1 VWATSRII
9 PSRPVRSIVLVLAAA
24 IALPLFP
31 REVDIQP
38 VPAWV
43 ETLEAETSRAI
54 ARQNVRWGIYDL
66 VNDHQVKG
74 DTRFYRIARRVL
86 SPSGVQNASELELD
100 FDPSFERLV
109 IHHVDVVRG
118 NLRIDSLEPDA
129 IRVIEKEDDS
139 DNRIYDGERTAL
151 LFVKDVRP
159 GDVIDYA
166 WSVEGDNPLL
176 GGRYTDE
183 YDLSS
188 GVPARRIRHRLL
200 WPAGRP
206 LQWRGGDPKVASDPV
221 IATNG
226 ATQVLVWER
235 LDVPALDV
243 DDEIPSWYEP
253 WETIQVSEFA
263 SWKEVATW
271 ANEMFVLDERS
282 SNEVE
287 QLAAQIASQHATR
300 DARITAA
307 IRFVQDEIRYL
318 GIEMGRNSHEPHQ
331 PWETLESRWGDC
343 KDKTLLLVALLR
355 ELGLEAYPALV
366 NTRLEHAIAEKL
378 PSPFLFDHVIAH
390 VIDRGKAYWVDG
402 TISDQ
407 GGTLATIETPSDGMA
422 LVVAAHTTALTKI
435 VTNTNGETLVEQ
447 TYTTA
452 DYAKPT
458 QLTVK
463 TTFTG
468 AEADAAR
475 SQLATLSLEDY
486 AQERINA
493 LAFDQAKIEADGL
506 PHVRDDRL
514 KNVLV
519 VTEKYRVPELWS
531 DGDWSWYPRVLG
543 SHLTRPETMIRT
555 MPLAFAHPLNVRQTV
570 TFNFPE
576 KLDLRKSTSVTE
588 TPAFRYEYSVDT
600 NGKTVTIRQSLRSRA
615 DAVAAKDV
623 PDHLTKLSAI
633 WSEIGFRLAP
643 PGASAPEEPEL
654 DAGQWIVGALL
665 VASFVAICVM
675 LATRKRREPVMV
687 LRSFR
692 PGEAPASALA
702 VARAEE
708 IDARLAE
715 LSCACGATRYSS
727 PEFQRARYAERDL
740 TIVTRLCGAC
750 GKEQSVY
757 FTAA

>member
-1 VWATSRII
+1 
-9 PSRPVRSIVLVLAAA
+9 VRSIVLVLAAA

-31 REVDIQP
+31 GEVDVRP
-38 VPAWV
+38 APAWV
-43 ETLEAETSRAI
+43 EPLEAETSLAI

-66 VNDHQVKG
+66 VNDHQVNG
-74 DTRFYRIARRVL
+74 DGNYFRIARKVL

-109 IHHVDVVRG
+109 IHHVDIIRG
-118 NLRIDSLEPDA
+118 QLRIDSLEPEE

-139 DNRIYDGERTAL
+139 DSRIYDGQRTAL
-151 LFVKDVRP
+151 LFIKDVRP

-166 WSVEGDNPLL
+166 WSLEGANPLL
-176 GGRYTDE
+176 GGRYTGE

-188 GVPARRIRHRLL
+188 GVPTRRIRHRLV

-206 LQWRGGDPKVASDPV
+206 LHWRGGDPE
-221 IATNG
+221 IATIG
-226 ATQVLVWER
+226 GTQVLVWER
-235 LDVPALDV
+235 LNVPALDV
-243 DDEIPSWYEP
+243 EDEIPSWYEP
-253 WETIQVSEFA
+253 WESIQISEFA
-263 SWKEVATW
+263 SWKEVAAW
-271 ANEMFVLDERS
+271 ADAMFVLDERS
-282 SNEVE
+282 TLEVQ
-287 QLAAQIASQHATR
+287 QLAAQIASQNPTR
-300 DARITAA
+300 DARVTAA

-343 KDKTLLLVALLR
+343 KDKTLLLIALLR

-366 NTRLEHAIAEKL
+366 NTRLEHRLAEKL
-378 PSPFLFDHVIAH
+378 PSPFLFDHVIAQ
-390 VIDRGKAYWVDG
+390 VVDRGRTYWVDG

-407 GGTLATIETPSDGMA
+407 GGTLSTIETPSDGMA
-422 LVVAAHTTALTKI
+422 LIVAPHTNALTKI
-435 VTNTNGETLVEQ
+435 VPNAKGGTLVEQ
-447 TYTTA
+447 TYTTT

-458 QLTVK
+458 LLTVK

-506 PHVRDDRL
+506 PAVADDRL
-514 KNVLV
+514 KNVIV
-519 VTEKYRVPELWS
+519 VTEQYRVPELWS
-531 DGDWSWYPRVLG
+531 DGDWSWYPRVIG
-543 SHLTRPETMIRT
+543 AHLTRPETMIRS
-555 MPLAFAHPLNVRQTV
+555 MPLAFSHPLNVRQVV

-576 KLDLRKSTSVTE
+576 KLDLRKLKSVTE
-588 TPAFRYEYSVDT
+588 TPAFRYEYSVDS
-600 NGKTVTIRQSLRSRA
+600 NGRTVTIRQSLQSLA

-623 PDHLTKLSAI
+623 PEHLTKLSAI
-633 WSEIGFRLAP
+633 WSEMGLRLAP
-643 PGASAPEEPEL
+643 PGAVAVEEEPESNVSN
-654 DAGQWIVGALL
+654 WVVGAIL
-665 VASFVAICVM
+665 VVCFVGICWM
-675 LATRKRREPVMV
+675 LATRRRQPVMV
-687 LRSFR
+687 LRSFG

-708 IDARLAE
+708 IDTRLAE
-715 LSCACGATRYSS
+715 LTCSCGGRRYSS

-740 TIVTRLCGAC
+740 TIVTRNCGAC
-750 GKEQSVY
+750 GREQSIY

>member
-1 VWATSRII
+1 V
-9 PSRPVRSIVLVLAAA
+9 RPIVLLLAAA
-24 IALPLFP
+24 LALPLFAGEFDV
-31 REVDIQP
+31 RA

-43 ETLEAETSRAI
+43 EPLEAETSLAI

-66 VNDHQVKG
+66 VNDHQVRG
-74 DTRFYRIARRVL
+74 ESNYYRIARKVL

-109 IHHVDVVRG
+109 IHHVDVLRG
-118 NLRIDSLEPDA
+118 SERIDSLEPDEV
-129 IRVIEKEDDS
+129 RVIEKEDDS
-139 DNRIYDGERTAL
+139 DSRIYDGERTAL
-151 LFVKDVRP
+151 LFIKDVRP

-166 WSVEGDNPLL
+166 WSVEGNNPLL
-176 GGRYTDE
+176 AGRYTDE

-206 LQWRGGDPKVASDPV
+206 LQWRGGDPE
-221 IATNG
+221 IAMNG
-226 ATQVLVWER
+226 DTQVLVWER
-235 LDVPALDV
+235 HDVDALDV
-243 DDEIPSWYEP
+243 EDEIPSWYEP
-253 WETIQVSEFA
+253 WESIQVSEFA
-263 SWKEVATW
+263 SWKEVAAW
-271 ANEMFVLDERS
+271 ADAMFVLDERS
-282 SNEVE
+282 ASEVKE
-287 QLAAQIASQHATR
+287 LAGKISAEHATR

-331 PWETLESRWGDC
+331 PWETLDSRWGDC
-343 KDKTLLLVALLR
+343 KDKTLLLVSLLR
-355 ELGLEAYPALV
+355 ELGLQAYPALV
-366 NTRLEHAIAEKL
+366 NTRLEHRLAEKL
-378 PSPFLFDHVIAH
+378 PSPFLFDHVIAQ
-390 VIDRGKAYWVDG
+390 VLDRGRTYWVDG

-422 LVVAAHTTALTKI
+422 LIVAPQTGGLTKI
-435 VTNTNGETLVEQ
+435 IPNAHGQTLVEQ
-447 TYTTA
+447 TYTTTS
-452 DYAKPT
+452 YAKPT
-458 QLTVK
+458 LLTVK

-486 AQERINA
+486 AHERINA
-493 LAFDQAKIEADGL
+493 LAFDQAKIAADGL
-506 PHVRDDRL
+506 PQVTDDRV
-514 KNVLV
+514 KNVIV
-519 VTEKYRVPELWS
+519 VTEKYHVPELWS

-543 SHLTRPETMIRT
+543 AHLTRPETMIRS
-555 MPLAFAHPLNVRQTV
+555 MPLAFTHPLHVRQTV

-600 NGKTVTIRQSLRSRA
+600 NGKTVTIRQSLRSLK
-615 DAVAAKDV
+615 DSVAAKDV
-623 PDHLTKLSAI
+623 PEHLTKLSAI

-643 PGASAPEEPEL
+643 PGAVVPEKGDESL
-654 DAGQWIVGALL
+654 SDVSNWIVGGII
-665 VASFVAICVM
+665 VVCFVGICWM
-675 LATRKRREPVMV
+675 LATRKSPIV
-687 LRSFR
+687 LPLPSFR

-702 VARAEE
+702 VARSEE
-708 IDARLAE
+708 IDARLAQ
-715 LSCACGATRYSS
+715 LPCRCGGTRYSS

-740 TIVTRLCGAC
+740 TIVTRNCGAC

>member
-1 VWATSRII
+1 
-9 PSRPVRSIVLVLAAA
+9 
-24 IALPLFP
+24 
-31 REVDIQP
+31 
-38 VPAWV
+38 
-43 ETLEAETSRAI
+43 
-54 ARQNVRWGIYDL
+54 VRWGIYDL
-66 VNDHQVKG
+66 VNDHQVQG
-74 DTRFYRIARRVL
+74 DTRFYRIARKVL

-118 NLRIDSLEPDA
+118 NLRIDSLEPDE

-139 DNRIYDGERTAL
+139 DSRIYDGQRTAL
-151 LFVKDVRP
+151 LFIKDVRP
-159 GDVIDYA
+159 GDIIDYA

-176 GGRYTDE
+176 NGRYTDE

-188 GVPARRIRHRLL
+188 GVPTRRIRHRLL
-200 WPAGRP
+200 WSAGRP
-206 LQWRGGDPKVASDPV
+206 LQWRGGDPE
-221 IATNG
+221 IATHGN
-226 ATQVLVWER
+226 AQVLVWER
-235 LDVPALDV
+235 MNVPALDV
-243 DDEIPSWYEP
+243 EDEIPSWYEP

-263 SWKEVATW
+263 SWKEVAAW
-271 ANEMFVLDERS
+271 SNAMFVLDERS
-282 SNEVE
+282 TREI
-287 QLAAQIASQHATR
+287 QDLAAQITAQHATR

-307 IRFVQDEIRYL
+307 IRFVQDEVRYL

-343 KDKTLLLVALLR
+343 KDKTLLLVGLLR
-355 ELGLEAYPALV
+355 ELGLEAWPALV
-366 NTRLEHAIAEKL
+366 NTRLEHRLAEKL
-378 PSPFLFDHVIAH
+378 PSPFLFDHVIAQ
-390 VIDRGKAYWVDG
+390 VVDRGKTYWVDG

-422 LVVAAHTTALTKI
+422 LIVAANTNALTKI
-435 VTNTNGETLVEQ
+435 VTSAAGETLVEQ
-447 TYTTA
+447 TYTTT
-452 DYAKPT
+452 DYTKPT

-506 PHVRDDRL
+506 PAVSDDRL
-514 KNVLV
+514 NNVIV
-519 VTEKYRVPELWS
+519 VTEKYRVPELWN

-543 SHLTRPETMIRT
+543 AHLTRPETMIRK
-555 MPLAFAHPLNVRQTV
+555 MPLAFTHPLNVKQTV

-576 KLDLRKSTSVTE
+576 KLDLRNSTSVTE
-588 TPAFRYEYSVDT
+588 TPALRYEYSVDA
-600 NGKTVTIRQSLRSRA
+600 NGKTVTIRQSLRSTS

-623 PDHLTKLSAI
+623 PDHLTKLSTI

-643 PGASAPEEPEL
+643 PGAVAPTKKDSS
-654 DAGQWIVGALL
+654 DAGKWALGGVL
-665 VASFVAICVM
+665 VAGFITICVV
-675 LATRKRREPVMV
+675 LAVRRKEPVIV
-687 LRSFR
+687 LQSFR

-702 VARAEE
+702 VARADE

-715 LSCACGATRYSS
+715 LACACGATRYSS
-727 PEFQRARYAERDL
+727 AEFQRARYAERDL
-740 TIVTRLCGAC
+740 TIVTRHCGGC
-750 GKEQSVY
+750 GKEQSIY

>member
-1 VWATSRII
+1 M
-9 PSRPVRSIVLVLAAA
+9 RPLTLLLAAA
-24 IALPLFP
+24 IALPLFAN
-31 REVDIQP
+31 EVDIRP

-43 ETLEAETSRAI
+43 EPLEAETSLTI

-66 VNDHQVKG
+66 VNDHQVRG
-74 DTRFYRIARRVL
+74 DARYFRIARKVL

-109 IHHVDVVRG
+109 VHHVDVVRG
-118 NLRIDSLEPDA
+118 NLRVDSLEPDE

-139 DNRIYDGERTAL
+139 DNRIYDGQRTAL
-151 LFVKDVRP
+151 LFIKDVRP

-176 GGRYTDE
+176 GGLYTDE

-188 GVPARRIRHRLL
+188 AVPTRRIRHRLL

-206 LQWRGGDPKVASDPV
+206 LQWRGGDPE
-221 IATNG
+221 IAMNG
-226 ATQVLVWER
+226 ETQVLVWER
-235 LDVPALDV
+235 RDVPALDV
-243 DDEIPSWYEP
+243 EDEIPSWYEP
-253 WETIQVSEFA
+253 WESIQVSEFA
-263 SWKEVATW
+263 SWREVAAW
-271 ANEMFVLDERS
+271 ANAMFVLDERS
-282 SNEVE
+282 SHEVKE
-287 QLAAQIASQHATR
+287 LAAQIASQQPTR
-300 DARITAA
+300 EARITAA

-343 KDKTLLLVALLR
+343 KDKTLLLVALMR

-366 NTRLEHAIAEKL
+366 NTRLEHRLAEKL
-378 PSPFLFDHVIAH
+378 PSPFLFDHVIAQ
-390 VIDRGKAYWVDG
+390 VIDRGRAHWVDG

-407 GGTLATIETPSDGMA
+407 GGTLATIETPGDGMA
-422 LVVAAHTTALTKI
+422 LIVGAHTTALTKI
-435 VTNTNGETLVEQ
+435 IPNAKGETVVEQ
-447 TYTTA
+447 TYTTT

-458 QLTVK
+458 LLTVK

-506 PHVRDDRL
+506 PHVADDRL
-514 KNVLV
+514 KNVIV

-531 DGDWSWYPRVLG
+531 DGDWSWYPRALG
-543 SHLTRPETMIRT
+543 SHLTRPETMIRS
-555 MPLAFAHPLNVRQTV
+555 MPLAFTHPLHVQQTV

-600 NGKTVTIRQSLRSRA
+600 NGKTVTIRQSLRSLA
-615 DAVAAKDV
+615 DAVAVKDV

-643 PGASAPEEPEL
+643 PGAVAEQEE
-654 DAGQWIVGALL
+654 ASNVSNWVVGFIL
-665 VASFVAICVM
+665 VACFVGICWM
-675 LATRKRREPVMV
+675 LATRRRPIV
-687 LRSFR
+687 LPSFR
-692 PGEAPASALA
+692 PGEAPVSALA
-702 VARAEE
+702 VAHAEE

-740 TIVTRLCGAC
+740 TIVTRHCGAC
-750 GKEQSVY
+750 GKEQSIY